1 MVYYSNTQ
9 LSSFPW
15 IVSCDTLRSED
26 LLVKFWGVA
35 AQLGANLS
43 PILPALERLVGED
56 SNAEDWGEDAA
67 AAALEA
73 LTDALQDLAPSGFH
87 FGASEGDGACFGYW
101 LGEDW
106 AAALE
111 TIGLD
116 GDDPTGWAELIAR
129 LEADGVEADRIE
141 DAYVGRAEG
150 YSEDRAGADYALDL
164 AQDAWLPELPS
175 GPGWSQWPISC
186 IDWSHAWRELQLGDG
201 YRLHDIGGGDWLV
214 FRSF

>member
-1 MVYYSNTQ
+1 MVYYSNAQ

-43 PILPALERLVGED
+43 PILPALERLVGEG

-73 LTDALQDLAPSGFH
+73 LTDTLQDLAPSGFY

-116 GDDPTGWAELIAR
+116 GDDPTGWAGRNGR
-129 LEADGVEADRIE
+129 LVASTGHT
-141 DAYVGRAEG
+141 
-150 YSEDRAGADYALDL
+150 
-164 AQDAWLPELPS
+164 
-175 GPGWSQWPISC
+175 PGESC
-186 IDWSHAWRELQLGDG
+186 N
-201 YRLHDIGGGDWLV
+201 
-214 FRSF
+214 